1 MHAVAASL
9 ALSLLYVSKDLL
21 HLVLNCM
28 VSSLVTPAL
37 RCNRLKSLES
47 FPGTG
52 NWYTVLSFD
61 NKSLSSLSL
70 SLGQS
75 INLSLYILLHVDVSI
90 YLLTYLP
97 KYIAFYLHF
106 SCFFSTENANI
117 KPNCIRKYFEI
128 AMESHSVKSGF
139 IFCRFKQ
146 CLRQWISL
154 Q

>member
-52 NWYTVLSFD
+52 N
-61 NKSLSSLSL
+61 
-70 SLGQS
+70 
-75 INLSLYILLHVDVSI
+75 
-90 YLLTYLP
+90 
-97 KYIAFYLHF
+97 
-106 SCFFSTENANI
+106 
-117 KPNCIRKYFEI
+117 
-128 AMESHSVKSGF
+128 
-139 IFCRFKQ
+139 
-146 CLRQWISL
+146 
-154 Q
+154 